1 MSTYIIGYG
10 SLFKKSSLNRTLPN
24 VNEIKPI
31 LLKNYKRSWNAIE
44 NITPTFSTTFLGVE
58 KSLNSQMNA
67 IIFEV
72 ESTMIGELDK
82 REFLYNR
89 KKVEL
94 SDIEFLASSFN
105 ITDNDD
111 IWIYVTKESA
121 EPSKE
126 YPIIQSYVDICISGC
141 FEIEKDFKIDDFAKT
156 FLLTT
161 AQWSENW
168 VNDRIFP
175 RAPHIHQPDAYR
187 IDKLIY
193 ENLEE
198 YFHKIVI
205 E

>member
-1 MSTYIIGYG
+1 MRTYIIGYG
-10 SLFKKSSLNRTLPN
+10 SLFKKSSLNRTLPD

-58 KSLNSQMNA
+58 KSFDSQMNA

-72 ESTMIGELDK
+72 ENSMIGELDK

-89 KKVEL
+89 IKVEV
-94 SDIEFLASSFN
+94 SDIEFLASPFN
-105 ITDNDD
+105 VTDKDN
-111 IWIYVTKESA
+111 IWIYVTKEPA
-121 EPSKE
+121 KPSQE

-141 FEIEKDFKIDDFAKT
+141 FEIEKDFKIDGFAKT

-161 AQWSENW
+161 QQWSENW

-193 ENLEE
+193 ENLEK
-198 YFHKIVI
+198 YFRKIVI